1 MSGRK
6 ESNYGNSVVVVMV
19 VVVMVV
25 VVMAVVVMAVV
36 VMVVILVEVVLRGI
50 KQKPSKMPSNCQMF
64 IPGLRNGSHYF

>member
-6 ESNYGNSVVVVMV
+6 EGNYGNSVVVVMV

-25 VVMAVVVMAVV
+25 VVM
-36 VMVVILVEVVLRGI
+36 VVILVEVVVRGV
-50 KQKPSKMPSNCQMF
+50 KQKSCQMF